1 MIGYRV
7 LQNGGCLHVIEV
19 CDLAL
24 LITNDWE
31 AQLATGDLI
40 DILDPSSVRVDG
52 VGRETDQLDAA
63 LGELWLELCEGTE
76 FGGADGCVVLGVGEE
91 YYPLVAD
98 ELMEVDW
105 ALSGL
110 GLEVGGNGTQAET
123 GGEVSGVQ
131 RTLCCKG
138 RAKRCLEQLFLP
150 NMQCLTLQLFKVT

>member
-76 FGGADGCVVLGVGEE
+76 LGGADGCVVLRVGEE
-91 YYPLVAD
+91 NYPLVAN
-98 ELMEVDW
+98 ELVEVDW
-105 ALSGL
+105 ALCGL

-123 GGEVSGVQ
+123 GGGVSGSTENLATDGLRNNKLLNSSSSQV
-131 RTLCCKG
+131 CK
-138 RAKRCLEQLFLP
+138 C
-150 NMQCLTLQLFKVT
+150 MT